1 LHLVDKPVVLGV
13 KLIERVLCS
22 LFVGGKVLLLS
33 LELAEEVLVVFDG
46 LELAFVELI
55 ERILLFSDLE
65 VEGDEFSLVG

>member
-1 LHLVDKPVVLGV
+1 
-13 KLIERVLCS
+13 
-22 LFVGGKVLLLS
+22 
-33 LELAEEVLVVFDG
+33 